1 MTGKIVK
8 WPNRGRDRP
17 TQPKEKV
24 PSYRNGSG
32 QALPELVF
40 AIENQA
46 QADLTGGAQIADVQ
60 PGGVQAE
67 PVQPG
72 NNPDQI
78 RRIIGPREF
87 PVQRKNQ

>member
-40 AIENQA
+40 ATENQA
-46 QADLTGGAQIADVQ
+46 QAGGAQISDVQ
-60 PGGVQAE
+60 PGGVPAE
-67 PVQPG
+67 PAQLG

-87 PVQRKNQ
+87 PVQRKNK